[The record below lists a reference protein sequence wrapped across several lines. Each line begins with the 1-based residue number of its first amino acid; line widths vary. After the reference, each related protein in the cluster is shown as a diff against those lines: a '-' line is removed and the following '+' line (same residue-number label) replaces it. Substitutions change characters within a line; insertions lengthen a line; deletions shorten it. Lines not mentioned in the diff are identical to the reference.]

1 MRRSRSEPINAVLEA
16 LAQCHGQLTEQ
27 QAAQLLGVG
36 TVWFRHVFRQATG
49 VSFRTARL
57 HAKLDYASR
66 LLRTT
71 DLSIAEIS
79 ARLRTPTARTSRS
92 PSSVPSGSR
101 LRATARSCRSARAC
115 HRRPLPRKA
124 PEGAADDR
132 IEHESKGD
140 TAHVLAPRLPAPS
153 VLFI

>member
-66 LLRTT
+66 LLRAT

-79 ARLRTPTARTSRS
+79 ARLRYADRTNFEKSFKRALGLTPTRYRQKLSLRKSVSSS
-92 PSSVPSGSR
+92 PPS
-101 LRATARSCRSARAC
+101 A
-115 HRRPLPRKA
+115 
-124 PEGAADDR
+124 
-132 IEHESKGD
+132 
-140 TAHVLAPRLPAPS
+140 
-153 VLFI
+153 